1 MTRLEEVERKHAR
14 LRELLERRAAGS
26 IWLRRTRNLSW
37 ITAGAEVS
45 IAVDS
50 ETAPYSALITPEKR
64 VIITDNIELPR
75 LRKEEKFEDLG
86 FEFAVSNWYAREL
99 PPMPDAISDMDEET
113 EAEVRLLRLVLDSD
127 EQIRYRALGADAA
140 AALEEAIRAAQPGE
154 SEWQIAAR
162 LDAACRK
169 RGGQAIVNL
178 IATDDRIAQFRHPY
192 VTGKT
197 LENLLMMV
205 VCMRRAGLVVS
216 ATRLAYWGDVPLE
229 LRDKQD
235 KVAVIDAA
243 VMSATRPERTVGDA
257 FAALQAAYASQGEGD
272 QWKYHHQGGPTGY
285 NSRESIATP
294 GDPTV
299 IQAGQAFAWNPS
311 LVGCKSEDTILL
323 GEDGFEIVTQA
334 SAEWSSLEIGIG
346 GQTIRRPAIL
356 EL

>member
-1 MTRLEEVERKHAR
+1 V
-14 LRELLERRAAGS
+14 LL
-26 IWLRRTRNLSW
+26 
-37 ITAGAEVS
+37 
-45 IAVDS
+45 
-50 ETAPYSALITPEKR
+50 TPEKR

-75 LRKEEKFEDLG
+75 LRKEERFEDLG
-86 FEFAVSNWYAREL
+86 FEFAVSNWYAREM
-99 PPMPDAISDMDEET
+99 PPMPDVVTDQDDAIEGE
-113 EAEVRLLRLVLDSD
+113 LRCLRMVPDDD

-140 AALEEAIRAAQPGE
+140 AALEEAILAAQPGE
-154 SEWQIAAR
+154 SEWEIAAR

-169 RGGQAIVNL
+169 REGLAIVNL

-192 VTGKT
+192 ITSKT
-197 LENLLMMV
+197 LEKSLMMV
-205 VCMRRAGLVVS
+205 LCMRRAGLVVS
-216 ATRLAYWGDVPLE
+216 STRLAYWGDVPPE

-243 VMSATRPERTVGDA
+243 VMSATRPGRTLGDV
-257 FAALQAAYASQGEGD
+257 FAALQAAYQSQGEGE

-285 NSRESIATP
+285 NSREAIATP
-294 GDPTV
+294 GDTTV

-334 SAEWSSLEIGIG
+334 SGEFPTLEISIA
-346 GQTIRRPAIL
+346 GQTIRRPGIL